1 MKREMSSKI
10 VSRFRG
16 RASTPLSRPLPSFSL
31 PLYIGTACCTQQH
44 VSAHHTEP
52 QRTRKL
58 RWRDNL
64 GTPRRGKTS
73 IAVGDNPRKQPPTTN
88 DPERVERDITAVNK
102 DCLFNPSRHFVRSAC
117 PHRGWTKEATPSPWW
132 LAQANATEAINTPRT
147 NPTG

>member
-52 QRTRKL
+52 QRTQSAEGAESRTPGGQL
-58 RWRDNL
+58 FLNL
-64 GTPRRGKTS
+64 ILK
-73 IAVGDNPRKQPPTTN
+73 
-88 DPERVERDITAVNK
+88 ERVLIFD
-102 DCLFNPSRHFVRSAC
+102 VRA
-117 PHRGWTKEATPSPWW
+117 HTI
-132 LAQANATEAINTPRT
+132 NAWEH
-147 NPTG
+147 